1 MNIKLWSFIL
11 ATLFAVGLAA
21 GNCAAEDGHR
31 WAVVVGVNDY
41 QKPSVT
47 DLRYA
52 ESDAK
57 LFSSALCEVGGF
69 EPERV
74 FLYTPDAERPDDRPR
89 LTNLV
94 YRMESL
100 KEVVSEN
107 DSLFFYFAGH
117 GVEIDGE
124 TFLLTENA
132 DNRSRATL
140 TMSALRAELLLEL
153 LRDCNAKETLVVLDA
168 CRNDPMAGR
177 GSEDNRMSDAMS
189 RGLVFASKS
198 NGATPKVQKSLA
210 TLLACGVGERSYE
223 WPEKQH
229 GYFTYHLVEG
239 LKSRASDSAGQVSLA
254 GLSRYVREKVSQDAR
269 LAGHVQQP
277 SLKYEGPD
285 PDRWVLSHS
294 SESGDKFETLSELEK
309 LKEEIRLLRAENDRL
324 KAELEKLE
332 NR

>member
-1 MNIKLWSFIL
+1 MRFLLSVL
-11 ATLFAVGLAA
+11 VTLFAVGLTL
-21 GNCAAEDGHR
+21 GSCLAEEGRR

-52 ESDAK
+52 ENDAK
-57 LFSSALCEVGGF
+57 LFSSALCQVGGF

-74 FLYTPDAERPDDRPR
+74 FLYTTGAERPEERPL

-100 KEVVSEN
+100 KDLVSKE

-117 GVEIDGE
+117 GVEIEGE
-124 TFLLTENA
+124 SFLLTENA

-153 LRDCNAKETLVVLDA
+153 LRACDAKETLIVLDA

-177 GSEDNRMSDAMS
+177 GSEDNRLSESMS
-189 RGLVFASKS
+189 RGLVFSPRRDDA
-198 NGATPKVQKSLA
+198 VEKSLA

-239 LKSRASDSAGQVSLA
+239 MKSQASDSSGEVNLA
-254 GLSRYVREKVSQDAR
+254 GLSRYVREKVSQDAKQ
-269 LAGHVQQP
+269 AGHTQQP
-277 SLKYEGPD
+277 SLKYEGPG
-285 PDRWVLSHS
+285 PEHWILAQSR
-294 SESGDKFETLSELEK
+294 EPRPTQQPASELEK
-309 LKEEIRLLRAENDRL
+309 LKQELRLLRAENSRL
-324 KAELEKLE
+324 KAELEKL
-332 NR
+332 RR

>member
-1 MNIKLWSFIL
+1 MRFWFCIV
-11 ATLFAVGLAA
+11 ATLFVVGLSFDS
-21 GNCAAEDGHR
+21 CAAEEGRR

-52 ESDAK
+52 ENDAK

-74 FLYTPDAERPDDRPR
+74 FLYTTGSEKAEDRPL

-100 KEVVSEN
+100 RDVISEN

-153 LRDCNAKETLVVLDA
+153 LRDCNAKDTLIVLDA

-177 GSEDNRMSDAMS
+177 GTEDNRLSESMS
-189 RGLVFASKS
+189 RGLVFA
-198 NGATPKVQKSLA
+198 PKGDVSLEKSLA

-239 LKSRASDSAGQVSLA
+239 LKSQASDSTGEVNLA
-254 GLSRYVREKVSQDAR
+254 GLSRYVREKVSQDAKQ
-269 LAGHVQQP
+269 AGHTQQP
-277 SLKYEGPD
+277 SLKYEGPG
-285 PDRWVLSHS
+285 PDHWVLARS
-294 SESGDKFETLSELEK
+294 SESRESLSPAGELER
-309 LKEEIRLLRAENDRL
+309 LKEELRLLRAENSRL
-324 KAELEKLE
+324 KAELEKL
-332 NR
+332 RP